1 MDRGYTKTNS
11 TLDTAD
17 AKLISSSAGTTGIV
31 LAATED
37 LGGGLKAGASIA
49 TDWAEA
55 GGLTQDGGA
64 TATNTAGGN
73 IPTANGSF
81 GNAQSFL
88 FIEDAKLGTL
98 RMGNINNEVLTAT
111 TGVGAAFSTG
121 VGSVYSGNFSV
132 HDGYGSGTSG
142 RNNQVINAAA
152 SATNVG
158 VRGIRQANTIKY
170 ISPKIMDVTFA
181 YGIATKNDNAPVTI
195 AGVTTN
201 PSNSTVGV
209 TDMSIRYQAGPV
221 DVMYATLKYKVG
233 ADTTMNG
240 GVLKDQT
247 LGLTANSTNTHSV
260 LAASYQV
267 MPELKIAA
275 ATGGSKAS
283 ADSIAN
289 SKFKQYGVTYTMG
302 QIDIMAQMASV
313 DNKNAATATVTGDR
327 KMTGLGLNYNFSKTA
342 RAYVRYDNLK
352 YADGAATATP
362 GSEVKRTAIGISKS
376 F

>member
-1 MDRGYTKTNS
+1 
-11 TLDTAD
+11 
-17 AKLISSSAGTTGIV
+17 
-31 LAATED
+31 
-37 LGGGLKAGASIA
+37 
-49 TDWAEA
+49 
-55 GGLTQDGGA
+55 
-64 TATNTAGGN
+64 
-73 IPTANGSF
+73 
-81 GNAQSFL
+81 
-88 FIEDAKLGTL
+88 
-98 RMGNINNEVLTAT
+98 
-111 TGVGAAFSTG
+111 
-121 VGSVYSGNFSV
+121 
-132 HDGYGSGTSG
+132 
-142 RNNQVINAAA
+142 VINAAA

-158 VRGIRQANTIKY
+158 VRGIRQANTVKY
-170 ISPKIMDVTFA
+170 ISPKIMDVTVA
-181 YGIATKNDNAPVTI
+181 YGLALKNDNAPI
-195 AGVTTN
+195 GTTGAT
-201 PSNSTVGV
+201 NSTVGV

-240 GVLKDQT
+240 GALKDQT
-247 LGLTANSTNTHSV
+247 NGLTANSTNTHSV

-267 MPELKIAA
+267 MPTLKIAA

-352 YADGAATATP
+352 YADGAATATD
-362 GSEVKRTAIGISKS
+362 GSATKRTAIGVSKS